1 MIKLTDIKIKS
12 DKLNVHNGRL
22 DYRLIYVQITT
33 VSTGKDKSLTIH
45 LLFVKTYFKI
55 SYFYYRSGW

>member
-45 LLFVKTYFKI
+45 LLFVKIYFKI